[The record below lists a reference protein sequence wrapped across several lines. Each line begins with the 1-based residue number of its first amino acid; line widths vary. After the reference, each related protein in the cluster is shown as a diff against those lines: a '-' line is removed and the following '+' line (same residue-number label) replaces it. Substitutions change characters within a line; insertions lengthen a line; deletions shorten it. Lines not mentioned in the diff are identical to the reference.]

1 MRVTR
6 TIAVTGIAVAALG
19 FTGSAAFAADT
30 GHSRPEVAANLP
42 HTKPA
47 TVFAKGGGFELN
59 SAPESGGI
67 KLNSAPEDGGI
78 KLNSAPENGGIKLNS
93 APENGGF
100 ELASSSQGR
109 FEL

>member
-1 MRVTR
+1 MPVTR
-6 TIAVTGIAVAALG
+6 TLAVTAIAVAALG

-42 HTKPA
+42 HTEPA

-59 SAPESGGI
+59 SAPKS
-67 KLNSAPEDGGI
+67 
-78 KLNSAPENGGIKLNS
+78 
-93 APENGGF
+93 GGF
-100 ELASSSQGR
+100 ELTSSSQGP

>member
-47 TVFAKGGGFELN
+47 TVFAKGGG
-59 SAPESGGI
+59 
-67 KLNSAPEDGGI
+67 I
-78 KLNSAPENGGIKLNS
+78 KLNSAPENGGIKL
-93 APENGGF
+93 
-100 ELASSSQGR
+100 ASSSQGR